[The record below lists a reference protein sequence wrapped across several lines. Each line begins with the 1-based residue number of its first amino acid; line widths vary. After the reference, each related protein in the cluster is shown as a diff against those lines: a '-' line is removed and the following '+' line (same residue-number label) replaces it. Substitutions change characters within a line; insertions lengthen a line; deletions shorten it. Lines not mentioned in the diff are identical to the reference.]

1 MAEENI
7 RLKNIDGTRKSFI
20 EKINQT
26 GLMSKKHK
34 LIWRLSYEYFLFS
47 ASDVTGYISIS
58 AFASLVGMPIGIT
71 SSIMRLKCLF
81 NKCEI

>member
-34 LIWRLSYEYFLFS
+34 LIWTLSYEYFLILAS
-47 ASDVTGYISIS
+47 AVTGHISIS

-71 SSIMRLKCLF
+71 SSVVRLKCLF

>member
-34 LIWRLSYEYFLFS
+34 LIWTLSYEHFLILAS
-47 ASDVTGYISIS
+47 AVTGHI
-58 AFASLVGMPIGIT
+58 
-71 SSIMRLKCLF
+71 
-81 NKCEI
+81 